1 MHAMFPREW
10 TVKVPF
16 SSHPLPLSKMVE
28 AVLFAVA
35 TALIY
40 CFFALL
46 GSCNEKYVGRNGWIV
61 RESWVQFNCEKE
73 AFNPTA
79 SLLLTTSEGA
89 VRRLFSRTNTGDIF
103 PHNILLAFIPYTLMN
118 VALTGIPVPS
128 GNFTG
133 TLLIGAFVGRFVG
146 SIVHEFR
153 DHHGLPEDT
162 FALPGI
168 YAMIGAA
175 AMLSGFKQIS
185 MGVVVFIVEAANN
198 LSLTPALM
206 LSVFIALLVNKR
218 YLKSGFD
225 EEQIARKNI
234 AFLHAEPPHG
244 FDRWLAEEIME
255 IPEDH
260 VPLRPTTVLVRRL
273 LEKYNDPD
281 KIFPVIDD
289 GMKGKRICRGFT
301 TCKRLEQVLDCP
313 DEEQE
318 PFWEDTR
325 WVEYLSYTIPGKTT
339 AKKVYPLFTKL
350 REEVICV
357 VDDSGNFQGMIT
369 RDRIIQKAK
378 EVEELGEDSSSDV
391 E

>member
-1 MHAMFPREW
+1 
-10 TVKVPF
+10 
-16 SSHPLPLSKMVE
+16 
-28 AVLFAVA
+28 
-35 TALIY
+35 
-40 CFFALL
+40 
-46 GSCNEKYVGRNGWIV
+46 
-61 RESWVQFNCEKE
+61 
-73 AFNPTA
+73 
-79 SLLLTTSEGA
+79 
-89 VRRLFSRTNTGDIF
+89 
-103 PHNILLAFIPYTLMN
+103 
-118 VALTGIPVPS
+118 
-128 GNFTG
+128 
-133 TLLIGAFVGRFVG
+133 
-146 SIVHEFR
+146 
-153 DHHGLPEDT
+153 
-162 FALPGI
+162 
-168 YAMIGAA
+168 MIGAA

-369 RDRIIQKAK
+369 RDKIIQKAK